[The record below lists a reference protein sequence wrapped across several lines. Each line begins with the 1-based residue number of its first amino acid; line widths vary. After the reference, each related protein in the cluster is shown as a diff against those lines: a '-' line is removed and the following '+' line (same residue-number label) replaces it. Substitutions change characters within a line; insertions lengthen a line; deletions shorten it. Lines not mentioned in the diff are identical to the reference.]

1 MIFYVKL
8 KLAYSRDEEL
18 KPLIP
23 LINNEINNRGFEF
36 DLIKVKEDDIKFVV
50 NDVDL
55 FFSPL
60 PLFSFLKLRVITNA
74 SFVVESLWLRLKGN
88 NSSSAFRLLVPG
100 SNSTEY
106 YLIKMLYPSHQQRNI
121 VPVTKGEYDGEVS
134 YEGGDIDI
142 YQMWKEGCGDLPIV
156 IKVLSTIK
164 LKEEEIDRL
173 KIVLRESASKAIK
186 EFNISQ
192 YSKELGLKGR
202 KSLECF
208 FSLCKKKGICINVSY
223 ELF

>member
-1 MIFYVKL
+1 MFFYVKL

-23 LINNEINNRGFEF
+23 LIKNEIDNRGFEF
-36 DLIKVKEDDIKFVV
+36 DLIKVKEDDIKFVA

-60 PLFSFLKLRVITNA
+60 PLLSFLSPKVITNA
-74 SFVVESLWLRLKGN
+74 SYVTESLWLKIKRD
-88 NSSSAFRLLVPG
+88 NSLSAFRLLVPG

-106 YLIKMLYPSHQQRNI
+106 YLIKMLYPSQQRNI
-121 VPVTKGEYDGEVS
+121 IPVTKGEYDGEIS

-142 YQMWKEGCGDLPIV
+142 YQMWKEECGDLPIV
-156 IKVLSTIK
+156 IKVLSTIR

-186 EFNISQ
+186 ELGISQ

-208 FSLCKKKGICINVSY
+208 FSLCKKRSICVNVSY